1 MDGEK
6 SRLTAQKPDAD
17 ASVPITA
24 PDSVL
29 KLVQKFQDGYDG
41 YVSKST
47 RFTETEA
54 RVQFINPFFEALGWD
69 VTNKKGALPGFQ
81 EVWHEDTVRVE
92 GKSKAPD
99 YSFRLGRQRL
109 FFLEAKKP
117 SVIIEKGSEADQA
130 AYQTRRY
137 GYSAGLSLSILTDFH
152 EFAVYD
158 TTIRPKPN
166 DKAHVARILY
176 LKYDEYAERFDEIAA
191 IFSKE
196 SCEKGLL
203 HAFAK
208 NKTRFKGTSPLDKDF
223 LADMEDWRLTLA
235 KNLAARN
242 EKLTVEELSRAVQ
255 LIIDRILFLRVAE
268 DRGLERYGRLGD
280 CAKAKD
286 VYAELKKYFLDADDK
301 YNSGLFHFSAERG
314 RTSEVDNLTTAL
326 TLDNKILGDIIN
338 GLYPPASPYEFSAI
352 TSDILGSA
360 YEQFL
365 GSVISL
371 SKGHRAR
378 VEQKP
383 EVRHA
388 GGVYYTPKYIVDF
401 IVESTLGEKLA
412 RTTPKQAKVR
422 VLDPACG
429 SGSFLV
435 GAYEYLMRWALDWYV
450 KHDPLK
456 HPQAV
461 YSPNTQ
467 DSAVG
472 KVWRLTIA
480 EKKRLLLTHI
490 YGVDIDANAVEV
502 TKLNL
507 MLKAL
512 EDENSATVALAF
524 ASRKKDNQTQSLGF
538 RERILPD
545 LDKNIHCGNSVV
557 GLDYFDGRL
566 PENVP
571 SDERRKINAFDYE
584 HAFAGSAGFDIVIGN
599 PPYVRQEILGAD
611 FKRYAQKTFKTYA
624 GTADLYTYF
633 IEKSLGLLAKDGTYS
648 VIVANKWLRANYGEP
663 LRQFLRTKRID
674 HIVDFGDLQVFA
686 GATTYPCI
694 LKASN
699 RAPDDFFV
707 CNVPSLDF
715 DNLAALVAQKQF
727 KVSLANLAKSGGWS
741 LVNDAEAKLLA
752 KIKAAGVPLG
762 EYVGG
767 KIYRGVLTGLN
778 EAFVI
783 DDETRQ
789 RLIKEDKKSAEV
801 IKPFLLGRDIKKY
814 QEPET
819 KRFLIF
825 ARRGIDIRVYPAIEK
840 HLSRYKIQLT
850 PKPKDYKGVKWPG
863 RKPGAY
869 KWYELQDS
877 IDYFGEF
884 EKSKILYQEIMTYQS
899 FTFDTSGVFPNNKLF
914 LIPTEEK
921 YLLGLLNSKLIW
933 FSLRN
938 LTTSLQGGALAMQ
951 TPQVSQIPIHR
962 INENDPA
969 EVKIRDRITSLVE
982 SMLALNKQ
990 LAAARESGA
999 AAQAQTQL
1007 TRQIE
1012 ATDREI
1018 DRLVYQLYGLSE
1030 EEVKIVEGAD

>member
-1 MDGEK
+1 M
-6 SRLTAQKPDAD
+6 
-17 ASVPITA
+17 PITA

-47 RFTETEA
+47 RFNETEA

-158 TTIRPKPN
+158 TTIRPKPI

-286 VYAELKKYFLDADDK
+286 AYAELKKYFLDADDK

-326 TLDNKILGDIIN
+326 TLDNKVLGDIIN

-371 SKGHRAR
+371 SKGHRAS

-412 RTTPKQAKVR
+412 KTTPKQAKVR

-461 YSPNTQ
+461 YSPNNQ

-545 LDKNIHCGNSVV
+545 LDQNIHCGNSLV

-566 PENVP
+566 PETVP

-663 LRQFLRTKRID
+663 LRQFLRTRRID

-767 KIYRGVLTGLN
+767 KIYYGIKTGLN

-783 DDETRQ
+783 DDATRQ

-801 IKPFLLGRDIKKY
+801 IKPFLAGKDIKRYSQPTSRKWLIIF
-814 QEPET
+814 PNGWT
-819 KRFLIF
+819 RFEGLLSERTGWDHLS
-825 ARRGIDIRVYPAIEK
+825 ARYPAIAGWLKQFEREAK
-840 HLSRYKIQLT
+840 NRYDQGEYWWELRPCDYYDCFDAPKIIYPDISQIGNFVL
-850 PKPKDYKGVKWPG
+850 DVH
-863 RKPGAY
+863 GAY
-869 KWYELQDS
+869 LANTAY
-877 IDYFGEF
+877 
-884 EKSKILYQEIMTYQS
+884 M
-899 FTFDTSGVFPNNKLF
+899 
-914 LIPTEEK
+914 IPSNDL
-921 YLLGLLNSKLIW
+921 YLLGILDSQLFSYCFSRTGNANRGGFFRW
-933 FSLRN
+933 FTDVLE
-938 LTTSLQGGALAMQ
+938 LC
-951 TPQVSQIPIHR
+951 PIYR

-969 EVKIRDRITSLVE
+969 EVKICDRITSLVE

>member
-1 MDGEK
+1 MPP
-6 SRLTAQKPDAD
+6 A
-17 ASVPITA
+17 A
-24 PDSVL
+24 PDLVL
-29 KLVQKFQDGYDG
+29 KLVQKFNDGYDG
-41 YVSKST
+41 YVSKNS
-47 RFTETEA
+47 RYNETEA

-81 EVWHEDTVRVE
+81 EVWHEDTVRIE
-92 GKSKAPD
+92 GKAKAPD

-117 SVIIEKGSEADQA
+117 SVILDKGGEADQA

-158 TTIRPKPN
+158 TTIRPKPG

-176 LKYDEYAERFDEIAA
+176 LRYDEYPERFAEIAA

-196 SCEKGLL
+196 ACEKGLL

-223 LADMEDWRLTLA
+223 LADMESWRLTLA

-242 EKLTVEELSRAVQ
+242 EALSVEELSRAVQ

-268 DRGLERYGRLGD
+268 DRGLERYGRLAE

-286 VYAELKKYFLDADDK
+286 AYAELKKYFLDADDK

-314 RTSEVDNLTTAL
+314 RTSDVDNLTPAL
-326 TLDNKILGDIIN
+326 TLDNKVLSEIIN
-338 GLYPPASPYEFSAI
+338 GLYPPLSPYEFSAI

-371 SKGHRAR
+371 SKSHRAS

-412 RTTPKQAKVR
+412 KTTPLQAKLR

-450 KHDPLK
+450 KHDPK
-456 HPQAV
+456 KFAHAV
-461 YSPNTQ
+461 YSPNPNAETPNY
-467 DSAVG
+467 
-472 KVWRLTIA
+472 RLTIA
-480 EKKRLLLTHI
+480 EKKRLLLAHI
-490 YGVDIDANAVEV
+490 FGVDIDANAVEV

-512 EDENSATVALAF
+512 EDESADTVAHALH
-524 ASRKKDNQTQSLGF
+524 SRKKDTQTQSLGF

-545 LDKNIHCGNSVV
+545 LERNIQCGNSLV
-557 GLDYFDGRL
+557 GTNFFDGRL
-566 PENVP
+566 PETIP
-571 SDERRKINAFDYE
+571 TDERRKINAFDYE
-584 HAFAGSAGFDIVIGN
+584 HAFAGGGFDIVIGN

-611 FKRYAQKTFKTYA
+611 FKRYAQKTYQTYA

-633 IEKSLGLLAKDGTYS
+633 IEKSLKLLAPGGVYS
-648 VIVANKWLRANYGEP
+648 VIVANKWLRANYGAP
-663 LRQFLRTKRID
+663 LRQFLRQKRIE
-674 HIVDFGDLQVFA
+674 HIIDFGDLQVFA

-694 LKASN
+694 IKVSN
-699 RAPDDFFV
+699 AAPADFFAV
-707 CNVPSLDF
+707 SVPSLDF
-715 DNLAALVAQKQF
+715 ESLTALVAERRF
-727 KVSLANLAKSGGWS
+727 RVSLAHLSDSGGWS

-752 KIKAAGVPLG
+752 KIKAAAVPLG

-783 DDETRQ
+783 DNATREK
-789 RLIKEDKKSAEV
+789 LIKEDKKSAEV
-801 IKPFLLGRDIKKY
+801 IKPFLLGRDIKRY

-819 KRFLIF
+819 TRYLIF
-825 ARRGIDIRVYPAIEK
+825 TRRGIDIKKYPAIEK
-840 HLSRYKIQLT
+840 HLLQFKTRLM
-850 PKPKDYKGVKWPG
+850 PKPKNYKGAKWPG
-863 RKPGAY
+863 RKPGSY
-869 KWYELQDS
+869 KWYEIQDTV
-877 IDYFGEF
+877 DYFKFF
-884 EKSKILYQEIMTYQS
+884 EQFKIIYPDISQTGNFTIDRSNTYLAN
-899 FTFDTSGVFPNNKLF
+899 TGY
-914 LIPTEEK
+914 LIPYPEN
-921 YLLGLLNSKLIW
+921 YLLGILNSRLFSFFYAHQGNANRGGFYRW
-933 FSLRN
+933 FTDVLESC
-938 LTTSLQGGALAMQ
+938 
-951 TPQVSQIPIHR
+951 PIHR
-962 INENDPA
+962 IDEKNPD

-982 SMLALNKQ
+982 SMLTLNKE
-990 LAAARESGA
+990 LAAARA
-999 AAQAQTQL
+999 AGKTAQTINPL
-1007 TRQIE
+1007 VRQIE
-1012 ATDREI
+1012 AIDREI
-1018 DRLVYQLYGLSE
+1018 DQLVYRLYGLTE
-1030 EEVKIVEGAD
+1030 EEIKIVEGRHE